1 MWLILLTAS
10 ASAAPGQASWV
21 YPGAQPLDAGEGW
34 VGGAGFV
41 APAVGVGTGVL
52 GMVAATDT
60 LAFQVGVL
68 GAWGS
73 YNDGG
78 SAMALT
84 GRWIGLDERHVRLG
98 IMGGVAH
105 VENGYD
111 TLSLA
116 MTGVVLEA
124 GGEHFLLDA
133 SIPFTMTEQLNYE
146 DVSVVVPFQA
156 AETVPAFGFTHR
168 FDDHHRLRIGGLVP
182 TVTYQY
188 ASKRFFLDAGVV
200 VIAPLLRA
208 GWRF

>member
-1 MWLILLTAS
+1 MWPIVLTS
-10 ASAAPGQASWV
+10 VASAAPGQASWI

-34 VGGAGFV
+34 VAGAGFV

-52 GMVAATDT
+52 GMVAATDR

-73 YNDGG
+73 FGDNS

-84 GRWIGLDERHVRLG
+84 GRWVALDERHVRLG
-98 IMGGVAH
+98 IMGGVARA
-105 VENGYD
+105 ETGYD

-124 GGEHFLLDA
+124 GGEYFFFDA
-133 SIPFTMTEQLNYE
+133 SIPFTMTEQINDE
-146 DVSVVVPFQA
+146 DVSVLVPFQA

-188 ASKRFFLDAGVV
+188 ASEHFFLDVGVV